1 MTVEKF
7 LQIFNQKVEKDFGD
21 FPELV
26 QQVEEKMKSN
36 YYFILTGV
44 LDEFGLYFLPIKQ
57 TKISCNGEFSAGA
70 LDELV
75 FKVRSIKDS
84 TGRSLRFVN
93 RITKIVI
100 EDTRIS
106 FNVPQTITVE
116 YLFLPRIKKD
126 ESFSFPE
133 EVPIELLVEG
143 CIFEIMFEIER
154 QDIGYELHVHY
165 RSALSKL
172 SFLLN
177 DKVHWC

>member
-26 QQVEEKMKSN
+26 QQIEEKMKSN
-36 YYFILTGV
+36 YYFILTGT

-143 CIFEIMFEIER
+143 CLFAVLCEIHKF
-154 QDIGYELHVHY
+154 DIGYKIGRQY
-165 RSALSKL
+165 RSALSEL

-177 DKVHWC
+177 DKAHWC